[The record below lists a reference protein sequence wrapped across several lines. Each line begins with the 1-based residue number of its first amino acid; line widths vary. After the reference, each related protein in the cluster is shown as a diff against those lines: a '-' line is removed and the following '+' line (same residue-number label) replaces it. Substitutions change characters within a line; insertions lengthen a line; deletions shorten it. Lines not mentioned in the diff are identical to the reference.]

1 MDYPKHEAFLKKYIS
16 YTAKFVDDFNKMKKI
31 KNSSKL
37 SLKIQENLSQSSIN
51 IETNSSQNNSVSK
64 KTESKDIIKQIKDL
78 KELFDSGAIT
88 KEEFDKAK
96 KVLLN

>member
-1 MDYPKHEAFLKKYIS
+1 
-16 YTAKFVDDFNKMKKI
+16 MKKI